1 MFDSMLPI
9 SYYKEIT
16 DLNKDHGISIVQHV
30 ETGKI
35 YLKKVMSIYNRFVYE
50 QLYFNPVRYI
60 PRIYAMYEENNTLT
74 VIEEY
79 IPGDTLQEI
88 LDICGPLD
96 PNDVKSYSIALCN
109 ILTSLHTKER
119 PIIHRDIKPSNV
131 MVTEDDRI
139 YLIDLNAARLMNREK
154 SRDTQLI
161 GTEGYAA
168 PEQFGFGEST
178 PQTDIFAL
186 GTLMTTLLT
195 GDTDVSNLP
204 DNKYKT
210 IISRCLEM
218 NPKDRFAS
226 AEQLRSSIAKL
237 KL

>member
-1 MFDSMLPI
+1 MFDSTLPI
-9 SYYKEIT
+9 SYYKEIA
-16 DLNKDHGISIVQHV
+16 DLNKDHSISIVQHV

-35 YLKKVMSIYNRFVYE
+35 YLKKLMSVYNRSVYE

-60 PRIYAMYEENNTLT
+60 PRIYAMYEEDNTLT

-79 IPGDTLQEI
+79 IPGDTLQEV
-88 LDICGPLD
+88 LDICGPLN
-96 PNDVKSYSIALCN
+96 PIDVRSYSMAICN
-109 ILTSLHTKER
+109 ILTSLHTKDQ

-139 YLIDLNAARLMNREK
+139 YLIDMNAARIMNRDK

-178 PQTDIFAL
+178 PQTDIYAL

-195 GDTDVSNLP
+195 GDTNVSNLP
-204 DNKYKT
+204 NNKYKS
-210 IISRCLEM
+210 IISKCLEM
-218 NPKDRFAS
+218 NPKDRFPS
-226 AEQLRSSIAKL
+226 AEHLRSNLAKL